1 MLQRTF
7 REYNRAKT
15 QGDDD
20 EEAARRLAREIEQLM
35 GRLADSDGDPATS
48 VEWTRR
54 ADEWR
59 AASDTQKDN
68 ILLDIGKGL
77 GLIVAPPFLGAG
89 GVLYGAGLF
98 VKGSGNLLTGGYI
111 ERRTRDRLMSGDF
124 VG

>member
-1 MLQRTF
+1 MLQRTL

-20 EEAARRLAREIEQLM
+20 GEAARRLAREIEQLT
-35 GRLADSDGDPATS
+35 RLADSGGDPATS

-54 ADEWR
+54 ADEWS
-59 AASDTQKDN
+59 AASDIQKDN
-68 ILLDIGKGL
+68 MLLDIGKGL

-98 VKGSGNLLTGGYI
+98 VKASGNLLTGGYI
-111 ERRTRDRLMSGDF
+111 ERRTRDRLNHLGI
-124 VG
+124 